1 VQRVAR
7 RFALVAVAGELA
19 TEAGL
24 TGWAQGEATTA
35 AAHCLRDWIE
45 AFGGIGNHEERAIL
59 EHVRA
64 FIEAHGSSRFES
76 MTADRERINNRVGY
90 IRQKAGQ
97 AREYLIFPESFKRE
111 VCKGFDHRQ
120 VSRVLIEQGV
130 MLHNNDSGATLPV
143 RTPDSNSLVRMYIL
157 TADSLL
163 SGDSG
168 TDALFISRNNRNNRN
183 KQPEQGVQVLRKEK
197 AVTVTTVTNPATA
210 QTGDSVTAVT
220 VSQNANRNR
229 KKPLDSKSATGATDR
244 KPPPCLKLPING
256 YPLETKKSGQRSPDN
271 YSGGRPDL
279 TIASREDIAVNGH
292 DLKRCNQFLTGSK
305 RQSIR

>member
-1 VQRVAR
+1 MIEHFTGEHIPSGASGQVQRVAR

-24 TGWAQGEATTA
+24 TGWAQGEASTA
-35 AAHCLRDWIE
+35 AVHCLRDWIE

-183 KQPEQGVQVLRKEK
+183 KQPEQGLEVLRKEK
-197 AVTVTTVTNPATA
+197 IVTVTTVTNPVTA
-210 QTGDSVTAVT
+210 QTADSVTAVT
-220 VSQNANRNR
+220 ESQNTNRNNKNPLKSKDVTAVTAVTD
-229 KKPLDSKSATGATDR
+229 KKTHDSTDTA
-244 KPPPCLKLPING
+244 ITANG
-256 YPLETKKSGQRSPDN
+256 YELNTGFAAPEPTDTNALTQ
-271 YSGGRPDL
+271 GGLDL
-279 TIASREDIAVNGH
+279 
-292 DLKRCNQFLTGSK
+292 
-305 RQSIR
+305 